1 MELHL
6 KKKAMEGKSMDKI
19 GSYGIYNNNYYGSA
33 KTAKNGTAATG
44 EAKSTKGAEQKK
56 VELSDGALK
65 LLKELKKTYK
75 NTDFI
80 IADYET
86 DEEAAS
92 YLSRGTSKYS
102 VLLTPDELEKM
113 AADESVKNENLKI
126 LDNAF
131 SKLDEMKEQLGEKGQ
146 DISRLGISIGD
157 DGEVSFFAELEKS
170 SEKQRERIEE
180 KREENRENKRE
191 EMKKTAEEK
200 ARELQDAL
208 RGRGSAP
215 MPGKGSVKHTTVFA
229 SSVEELAEKIGQVDW
244 NQISDDITPSGHRYD
259 FTV

>member
-1 MELHL
+1 
-6 KKKAMEGKSMDKI
+6 MDKI
-19 GSYGIYNNNYYGSA
+19 GSYGIYSNNYYDNT
-33 KTAKNGTAATG
+33 KTAKTGTAASS
-44 EAKSTKGAEQKK
+44 EVKSTKGAEQKK
-56 VELSDGALK
+56 VELSDSALK
-65 LLKELKKTYK
+65 LLKELKKTYG

-126 LDNAF
+126 LDDAF
-131 SKLDEMKEQLGEKGQ
+131 SKLDEMKKQLGEKGQ
-146 DISRLGISIGD
+146 EISRLGISIGN

-170 SEKQRERIEE
+170 SERQRERIEE
-180 KREENRENKRE
+180 KREENRENNRE
-191 EMKKTAEEK
+191 EKKKAIQEK

-208 RGRGSAP
+208 RGRSQAP
-215 MPGKGSVKHTTVFA
+215 TPGRGPVKHTTVFA

-244 NQISDDITPSGHRYD
+244 NQVPDDIIPSGHRYD

>member
-1 MELHL
+1 
-6 KKKAMEGKSMDKI
+6 MDKI
-19 GSYGIYNNNYYGSA
+19 GSYGIYNNNYYDST
-33 KTAKNGTAATG
+33 KTAKTGAAAAS
-44 EAKSTKGAEQKK
+44 EAKSTKGTEQKK
-56 VELSDGALK
+56 VELSDSALK

-102 VLLTPDELEKM
+102 VLITPDELEKM

-131 SKLDEMKEQLGEKGQ
+131 TKLDELKEQLGEKGQ
-146 DISRLGISIGD
+146 EISRLGVSIGS
-157 DGEVSFFAELEKS
+157 DGEVSFFAELQKS
-170 SEKQRERIEE
+170 SEKQRERIDE
-180 KREENRENKRE
+180 KLEENRENKRE
-191 EMKKTAEEK
+191 EKKKAVQEK
-200 ARELQDAL
+200 AKELQDAL
-208 RGRGSAP
+208 RGKSQASAQ
-215 MPGKGSVKHTTVFA
+215 GRGSVKHTTVFA

-244 NQISDDITPSGHRYD
+244 NQIPEDIIPSGHRYD

>member
-1 MELHL
+1 
-6 KKKAMEGKSMDKI
+6 MDKI
-19 GSYGIYNNNYYGSA
+19 GSYGIYNNNYYDNS
-33 KTAKNGTAATG
+33 KTAKTQTASAS
-44 EAKSTKGAEQKK
+44 ESKNTKGTEQKK
-56 VELSDGALK
+56 VELSDSAVK
-65 LLKELKKTYK
+65 LLKELKKLYK

-126 LDNAF
+126 LDDAF
-131 SKLDEMKEQLGEKGQ
+131 AKLDEMKEQLGEKGQ
-146 DISRLGISIGD
+146 EISRLGVSIGS

-180 KREENRENKRE
+180 KREENRENNRE
-191 EMKKTAEEK
+191 EMKKAVEEK

-208 RGRGSAP
+208 RGRAP
-215 MPGKGSVKHTTVFA
+215 VGGPVKHTTVYA
-229 SSVEELAEKIGQVDW
+229 SSVEELAEKIGQVNW
-244 NQISDDITPSGHRYD
+244 NEIPDNIIPSGRRYD